1 MTTIDQLAA
10 KIAGTLGIA
19 DKAATTV
26 ADTYTSQLEALESRE
41 IDRDDISTT
50 DADFILEACRQ
61 AQRAGDL
68 GARELAELEDHAIR
82 VEHAQNTLLTE
93 SVQRDRAII
102 TAIRAG
108 ARIKDVMSAT
118 GLTRSRIYQ
127 IREGVR

>member
-10 KIAGTLGIA
+10 KVAGALGID
-19 DKAATTV
+19 DKAA
-26 ADTYTSQLEALESRE
+26 ADAAETYTSQIEALESRE
-41 IDRDDISTT
+41 IDRDDISDN

-68 GARELAELEDHAIR
+68 GERELAALEDHAER
-82 VEHAQNTLLTE
+82 VGHAQDTLLAE
-93 SVQRDRAII
+93 SAERDRAII
-102 TAIRAG
+102 AAIQAG
-108 ARIKDVMSAT
+108 ARIKDVMDVT

>member
-19 DKAATTV
+19 DNAA
-26 ADTYTSQLEALESRE
+26 ADAAGTYISQLEALESRE
-41 IDRDDISTT
+41 IDRDHISIT

-68 GARELAELEDHAIR
+68 GERELAALEDHATR
-82 VEHAQNTLLTE
+82 VGHAQNTLLVE
-93 SVQRDRAII
+93 SAQRDRAIVA
-102 TAIRAG
+102 AIRAG

-127 IREGVR
+127 IREGAR

>member
-1 MTTIDQLAA
+1 MTNIDQLAA
-10 KIAGTLGIA
+10 KIAGTLGIDDNAAA
-19 DKAATTV
+19 DAAE
-26 ADTYTSQLEALESRE
+26 TYTSQVEALESRE

-68 GARELAELEDHAIR
+68 GERELSTLEDHAKR
-82 VEHAQNTLLTE
+82 VENAQNTLLSE
-93 SVQRDRAII
+93 SAERDRAII
-102 TAIRAG
+102 AAIQAG
-108 ARIKDVMSAT
+108 ARIKDVMNVT

>member
-10 KIAGTLGIA
+10 KVAGALGID
-19 DKAATTV
+19 DKAA
-26 ADTYTSQLEALESRE
+26 ADTAETYTAQIEALESRE
-41 IDRDDISTT
+41 IDRDDISPT

-68 GARELAELEDHAIR
+68 GERDLATLEEHGKRVGHAQDTLLAESAE
-82 VEHAQNTLLTE
+82 
-93 SVQRDRAII
+93 RDRAII
-102 TAIRAG
+102 AAIHAG
-108 ARIKDVMSAT
+108 ARVKDVMNVT

>member
-10 KIAGTLGIA
+10 KIAGTLGIDDNAAA
-19 DKAATTV
+19 DAAE
-26 ADTYTSQLEALESRE
+26 TYTSQIEALESRE

-50 DADFILEACRQ
+50 DAGFILEACRQ

-68 GARELAELEDHAIR
+68 GERELATLEEHAKR
-82 VEHAQNTLLTE
+82 VEHAQNTLLSE
-93 SVQRDRAII
+93 SAERDRAII
-102 TAIRAG
+102 AAIHAG
-108 ARIKDVMSAT
+108 ARVKDVMGVT